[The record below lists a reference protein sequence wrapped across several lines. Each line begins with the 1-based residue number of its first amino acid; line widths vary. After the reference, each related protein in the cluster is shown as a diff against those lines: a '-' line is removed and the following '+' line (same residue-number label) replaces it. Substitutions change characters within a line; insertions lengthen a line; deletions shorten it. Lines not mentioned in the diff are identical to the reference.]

1 MTKTAL
7 LDSLYGEIQNSM
19 FEAVSKAGTG
29 RNGLFS
35 TAYTQM
41 QRIIEAKDP
50 SEYIKWPLVSQKASD
65 FLKWDDSTECY
76 WAVLGFLE
84 ESSLSDQTVSRFD
97 DLLFYFS
104 LPNREAFEAVR
115 DHENVRVSDLVPKVK
130 GSNATNV
137 SLKRLRLLDEGYSA
151 AHLDIAGTVLATAY
165 TQTELKTLI
174 TTASLRGIP
183 MDRIKSI
190 HKVRTNCTVQQL
202 ISAAEHFDSA
212 VEVINFANTIPI
224 SRRVKEIGRASC
236 RERVSRLV

>member
-1 MTKTAL
+1 MTDTAL

-35 TAYTQM
+35 TAYAQM
-41 QRIIEAKDP
+41 KRIIEIKDP
-50 SEYIKWPLVSQKASD
+50 SEHIKWPLVSKKASD

-76 WAVLGFLE
+76 WAILGFLE

-97 DLLFYFS
+97 DLLFYFK

-115 DHENVRVSDLVPKVK
+115 DHENVRVSDLLPLTL

-151 AHLDIAGTVLATAY
+151 AHLDITGTVLATAY
-165 TQTELKTLI
+165 TQTELETLI

-190 HKVRTNCTVQQL
+190 HKVRKNCTVQQL
-202 ISAAEHFDSA
+202 LSAAEHFNSA
-212 VEVINFANTIPI
+212 DEVIKFAESISL
-224 SRRVKEIGRASC
+224 SRRSKDFWSTLLDAKLKS
-236 RERVSRLV
+236 